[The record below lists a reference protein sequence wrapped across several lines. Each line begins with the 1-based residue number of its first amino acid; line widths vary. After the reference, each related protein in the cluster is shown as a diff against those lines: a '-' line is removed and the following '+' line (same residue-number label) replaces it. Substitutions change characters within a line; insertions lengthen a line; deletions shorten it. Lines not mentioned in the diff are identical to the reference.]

1 MNPNRK
7 GMTILEA
14 IAALA
19 LLAAGSV
26 FTAQVLGTCAEHR
39 LASQQTVAAQLEAAN
54 IAERVALLPY
64 EKLNDTTLH
73 AWNLSP
79 SLLELIPTAKLNLVV
94 SPSTA
99 DGLPQKRVAIKIE
112 WPAADEAATGVSL
125 TTWRYGPREETP

>member
-14 IAALA
+14 IAALT

-26 FTAQVLGTCAEHR
+26 FTAQVLATCAGHR
-39 LASQQTVAAQLEAAN
+39 LAGQQRVAAQLEAAN

-64 EKLNDTTLH
+64 EKLRDTTLQV
-73 AWNLSP
+73 WSLSP
-79 SLLELIPTAKLNLVV
+79 SLLELIPNAKLNVVV

-99 DGLPQKRVAIKIE
+99 DGLPQKRV
-112 WPAADEAATGVSL
+112 
-125 TTWRYGPREETP
+125 